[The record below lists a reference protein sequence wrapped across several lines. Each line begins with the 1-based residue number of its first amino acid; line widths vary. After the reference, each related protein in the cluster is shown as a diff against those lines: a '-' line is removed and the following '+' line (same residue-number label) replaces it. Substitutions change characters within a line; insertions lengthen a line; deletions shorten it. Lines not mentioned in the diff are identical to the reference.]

1 MQYREEQISSQFDVS
16 ETMGDYRVFGKIAFN
31 VLSDIKGKDY
41 VLDSDFDK
49 FRNWLMGDE
58 DKDYAGFLPE
68 FESKPMA
75 VFLFRQ
81 VFKKSLSREYNRSG
95 RKVISYIGCNFF
107 MTLLTRKL
115 GMCII
120 KICKE
125 NLAWR
130 CFYEKGR
137 NLKCKQKRTS
147 Q

>member
-1 MQYREEQISSQFDVS
+1 
-16 ETMGDYRVFGKIAFN
+16 MGDYRVFGKIAFN

-125 NLAWR
+125 NLVWR

>member
-75 VFLFRQ
+75 VFLFRH

-120 KICKE
+120 
-125 NLAWR
+125 
-130 CFYEKGR
+130 
-137 NLKCKQKRTS
+137 
-147 Q
+147 